1 MVPPNDTQN
10 SIQEEAILR
19 LAAIVESSDD
29 AIFSKTT
36 EGVITTWNKG
46 AERIYGY
53 SAEEII
59 GKSVDILIPPNRKN
73 DFPLIMSKL
82 KKGERIDHFETQ
94 RFTKDGRII
103 DVSITVSPLKNVQG
117 NIIGASKIA
126 RDISEK
132 KALERRKD
140 DFISLAS
147 HELKTPVTSI
157 KGYTQILKKLVA
169 KDTDPS
175 VVKYLGKMD
184 QQISKLTNL
193 ITDLLDVSK
202 AAQGKLDYKDT
213 QFSLDKT
220 IEGIIEDIQHV
231 TDTHQILFENKIPVT
246 ICGDQERIG
255 QVVINL
261 FTNAIKYSP
270 DADRVVVRMEQE
282 GDTVQIH
289 VQDFGMGIPPHARSK
304 IFERF
309 YRAYNEEQPVYS
321 GLGIGLYISREIVAR
336 HNGSISVQSILNKGT
351 TFTVS
356 LPLKLV

>member
-1 MVPPNDTQN
+1 MAPQNDHHN

-36 EGVITTWNKG
+36 EGIITTWNKG

-53 SAEEII
+53 SADEII
-59 GKSVDILIPPNRKN
+59 GKSVAVLIPPNRKN

-103 DVSITVSPLKNVQG
+103 DVSITVSPLKNAQG
-117 NIIGASKIA
+117 KIIGASKIA
-126 RDISEK
+126 RDITEK

-157 KGYTQILKKLVA
+157 KGYAQILKKLNSEDA
-169 KDTDPS
+169 NPS
-175 VVKYLGKMD
+175 VVKYLDKMD
-184 QQISKLTNL
+184 KQISKLTNL

-213 QFSLDKT
+213 MFSLDKT

-231 TDTHQILFENKIPVT
+231 TDTHQIIFEHKIPVS

-255 QVVINL
+255 QVIINL
-261 FTNAIKYSP
+261 LTNAIKYSP
-270 DADRVVVRMEQE
+270 DADRVVVRMESDAQ
-282 GDTVQIH
+282 TIKIR
-289 VQDFGMGIPPHARSK
+289 VQDFGMGIPPHAISK

-309 YRAYNEEQPVYS
+309 YRAYNEEQPIYS
-321 GLGIGLYISREIVAR
+321 GLGIGLYISHEIVTR
-336 HNGSISVQSILNKGT
+336 HNGSIEVDSKLGEGSTFIL
-351 TFTVS
+351 S
-356 LPLKLV
+356 LPYEK

>member
-1 MVPPNDTQN
+1 MAPHNHTQD

-36 EGVITTWNKG
+36 EGIITTWNKG

-53 SAEEII
+53 TAEEII
-59 GKSVDILIPPNRKN
+59 GKSVAILIPPNRKN
-73 DFPLIMSKL
+73 DFPHIMSKL
-82 KKGERIDHFETQ
+82 KKGERIEHFETQ

-103 DVSITVSPLKNVQG
+103 DVSISVSPLKNKQG
-117 NIIGASKIA
+117 KIIGASKIA
-126 RDISEK
+126 RDITEK
-132 KALERRKD
+132 KTLERRKD

-157 KGYTQILKKLVA
+157 KGYTQILKKLSAEESNPTVI
-169 KDTDPS
+169 
-175 VVKYLGKMD
+175 KYLGKMD
-184 QQISKLTNL
+184 QQITKLTNL

-202 AAQGKLDYKDT
+202 AAQGKLDYTDST
-213 QFSLDKT
+213 FSLDKT
-220 IEGIIEDIQHV
+220 IEEIIEDIQHV
-231 TDTHQILFENKIPVT
+231 SATHQIMFENKIPVT

-255 QVVINL
+255 QVIINL
-261 FTNAIKYSP
+261 LTNAIKYSP
-270 DADRVVVRMEQE
+270 DADRVVVRMEQKQ
-282 GDTVQIH
+282 DAVRIH
-289 VQDFGMGIPPHARSK
+289 VQDFGMGIPAHALPK

-321 GLGIGLYISREIVAR
+321 GLGIGLYISNEIVTR
-336 HNGSISVQSILNKGT
+336 HNGTISVDSTVNKGT

-356 LPLKLV
+356 LPLGLV

>member
-1 MVPPNDTQN
+1 
-10 SIQEEAILR
+10 
-19 LAAIVESSDD
+19 
-29 AIFSKTT
+29 
-36 EGVITTWNKG
+36 
-46 AERIYGY
+46 
-53 SAEEII
+53 
-59 GKSVDILIPPNRKN
+59 
-73 DFPLIMSKL
+73 MSKL

-103 DVSITVSPLKNVQG
+103 DVSITVSPLKNAQG

-184 QQISKLTNL
+184 QQISKLKNL

-231 TDTHQILFENKIPVT
+231 TDTHQILFENKMPVT

-261 FTNAIKYSP
+261 LTNAIKYSP
-270 DADRVVVRMEQE
+270 DADRVVVRMEQD
-282 GDTVQIH
+282 GNTVQIH
-289 VQDFGMGIPPHARSK
+289 VQDFGMGIPPHALTK

-321 GLGIGLYISREIVAR
+321 GLGIGLYISHEIVAR
-336 HNGSISVQSILNKGT
+336 HNGSIAVQSILNKGT